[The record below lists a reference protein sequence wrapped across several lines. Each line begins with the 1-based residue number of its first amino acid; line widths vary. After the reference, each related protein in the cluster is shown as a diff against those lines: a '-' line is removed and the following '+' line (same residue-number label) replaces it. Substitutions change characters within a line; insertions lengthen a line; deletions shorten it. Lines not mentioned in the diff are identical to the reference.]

1 MAGSSVNVPNPKL
14 NTTIQVFDNFYNFQ
28 IEVEANE
35 YDVVNSY
42 FKSIFGDKQIAQ
54 NFTVSLFRVA
64 YGTNVSVLTL
74 LDQIAGQDSIT
85 LTQTMAYFLNGIR
98 SPATLLGVNSPVVPN
113 VWAARNVLL

>member
-1 MAGSSVNVPNPKL
+1 MSGSVNVPNPKL
-14 NTTIQVFDNFYNFQ
+14 NTTIMVFDDFYGFQ

-42 FKSIFGDKQIAQ
+42 FKSIFENNRIAQ
-54 NFTVSLFRVA
+54 NFTVALFRVA

-74 LDQIAGQDSIT
+74 LKQIEGQSGLQ

-98 SPATLLGVNSPVVPN
+98 SPATLLGVNAPVVPN
-113 VWAARNVLL
+113 YWTARNVLI

>member
-1 MAGSSVNVPNPKL
+1 MSGSVNNINPKL
-14 NTTIQVFDNFYNFQ
+14 DTTVRVFDDFYGFQ

-35 YDVVNSY
+35 YDIVNSY
-42 FKSIFGDKQIAQ
+42 FKSIFSDNQIAQ

-74 LDQIAGQDSIT
+74 LDQISGQDSIT

-98 SPATLLGVNSPVVPN
+98 SPSTLLGVNAAVVPN

>member
-1 MAGSSVNVPNPKL
+1 MSGSVNNI
-14 NTTIQVFDNFYNFQ
+14 NTKVDTTVRVFDDFYGFQ

-42 FKSIFGDKQIAQ
+42 FRSIFGNNQIAQ

-64 YGTNVSVLTL
+64 YGTDVSVLTL
-74 LDQIAGQDSIT
+74 LDQIKGQDSIT

-98 SPATLLGVNSPVVPN
+98 SPATLLGVNSAVVPN
-113 VWAARNVLL
+113 FWTARNVLL